1 MGGRKARPARASSA
15 DLPPNECP
23 NCGGPLEFEGG
34 LPEGL
39 CATCGIYVELLKA
52 VEAPAKPAPDSPLD
66 RKTIEGAVKKDLE
79 QMSRTH
85 GLKTS
90 GKKGDLTERLNRYVE
105 VRDASVFDAPDS
117 ESERAIAR
125 RGLLLFLLS
134 LGVSRKAAEAMASLF
149 GSLRA
154 FQRAAQDD
162 LNLLANLSPAEV
174 TRIRDAIAHGET
186 VPPPDLVPPME
197 EPKPEPA
204 GASERV
210 DPPPPPPIAEAL
222 PPPPPVAEAEA
233 QLVLEPPPAIEPE
246 RPLETPSLLEPATEP
261 MLVRP
266 SFEPQTEP
274 ALVRPALEPDDDH
287 VMIGPGLA
295 ERTTTLETVSH
306 EAEAATGSRTRMRR
320 DRWMLYAGTF
330 LQAIG
335 GFGLILGSL
344 LHDVFRIPFLGRNY
358 AAFGSINAV
367 FAVVGVILLMAGLAA
382 IGFSLRGGVA
392 RPASA
397 TEV

>member
-52 VEAPAKPAPDSPLD
+52 VEAPAKPAQDSLLD
-66 RKTIEGAVKKDLE
+66 RKTIEGAIKKDLE
-79 QMSRTH
+79 QISREH

-90 GKKGDLTERLNRYVE
+90 GKKGDLTARLNRYVE

-154 FQRAAQDD
+154 FQGAAKDD
-162 LNLLANLSPAEV
+162 LELLAGLSPTEV
-174 TRIRDAIAHGET
+174 TRIRDAVAHGET
-186 VPPPDLVPPME
+186 VPPPDLELPLE
-197 EPKPEPA
+197 EPKPELARAAEPA
-204 GASERV
+204 DLPAPPVAEA
-210 DPPPPPPIAEAL
+210 PPPPPP
-222 PPPPPVAEAEA
+222 VSEAET
-233 QLVLEPPPAIEPE
+233 QLVLEPPPAVEPVQ
-246 RPLETPSLLEPATEP
+246 PLETPIPPEPAAEP

-266 SFEPQTEP
+266 SFEPRVEP
-274 ALVRPALEPDDDH
+274 EMVRPAFEPESDPGL
-287 VMIGPGLA
+287 VGPALA
-295 ERTTTLETVSH
+295 ERTTTTPETVSYG
-306 EAEAATGSRTRMRR
+306 AEAATSSRARMRR

>member
-52 VEAPAKPAPDSPLD
+52 VEAPAKPAQDSLLD
-66 RKTIEGAVKKDLE
+66 RKTIEGAIKKDLE
-79 QMSRTH
+79 QISREH

-90 GKKGDLTERLNRYVE
+90 GKKGDLTARLNRYVE

-162 LNLLANLSPAEV
+162 LELLASLSPAEV

-186 VPPPDLVPPME
+186 VPPPDLEPPLE
-197 EPKPEPA
+197 EPKPELVRATEPA
-204 GASERV
+204 
-210 DPPPPPPIAEAL
+210 DPPAPPVAEAP
-222 PPPPPVAEAEA
+222 PPPPPVADADA
-233 QLVLEPPPAIEPE
+233 QLVLEPPAIEPE
-246 RPLETPSLLEPATEP
+246 RPLETSRLLEPATEP

-266 SFEPQTEP
+266 SFEPPTEP
-274 ALVRPALEPDDDH
+274 EMVRPA
-287 VMIGPGLA
+287 LA
-295 ERTTTLETVSH
+295 ERTTTTSETVSY
-306 EAEAATGSRTRMRR
+306 EAEAATRSRTRIRR